1 MAGRRRPYSV
11 ESAVVKSNRPV
22 GIAVMALLF
31 KYLQYTPR
39 RIAKQRHGGATEGE
53 RKPYAG
59 LRDTARLTARQ
70 SAERGRSEHAGGKS
84 DTVAENGGRAT
95 EVSVRAGGH
104 GPWRVEGVRTAWRA
118 PW

>member
-53 RKPYAG
+53 P
-59 LRDTARLTARQ
+59 
-70 SAERGRSEHAGGKS
+70 
-84 DTVAENGGRAT
+84 
-95 EVSVRAGGH
+95 
-104 GPWRVEGVRTAWRA
+104 
-118 PW
+118 